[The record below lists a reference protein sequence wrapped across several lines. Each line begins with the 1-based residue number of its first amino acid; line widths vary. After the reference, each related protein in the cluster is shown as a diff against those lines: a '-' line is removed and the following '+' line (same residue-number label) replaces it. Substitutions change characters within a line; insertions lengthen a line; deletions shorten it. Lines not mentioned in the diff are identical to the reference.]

1 MIHNPV
7 DMPRHALRS
16 VCILLPVLNEE
27 GCIERLLQEID
38 ANLAGERAVTCVV
51 DDGSRDKTVEIV
63 TRRQEAAPDRVHLI
77 QRVKTSHGS
86 ERGGALYAALRWGLE
101 HTDADVFV
109 EMDGDLSHRPDELP
123 LGIALVRDRCDVAIA
138 SKYIAG
144 SRTTDRPL
152 GRRLVSRLCSVMV
165 RAVISPS
172 VHDYSNGYRFY
183 SRTAANLI
191 ADTQIRYASP
201 IYLTEVLSIWLSRR
215 LRIVEFPTTYVGRG
229 EGESKLRLTDL
240 AKAALAI
247 FEIAGRL
254 HIFGFAASSTA
265 GNAAARQ
272 NTETHV

>member
-1 MIHNPV
+1 MSHN
-7 DMPRHALRS
+7 AAQS
-16 VCILLPVLNEE
+16 ICILLPVLNEE

-38 ANLAGERAVTCVV
+38 ANLVGERAVTCVV
-51 DDGSRDKTVEIV
+51 DDGSRDRTVELV
-63 TRRQEAAPDRVHLI
+63 NHRRQMAPDRVHLI

-86 ERGGALYAALRWGLE
+86 ERGGALYTALLWGLE

-123 LGIALVRDRCDVAIA
+123 RGIALVRDRCDVAIA

-152 GRRLVSRLCSVMV
+152 GRRLVSRLCSIMV

-183 SRTAANLI
+183 SRPAASMI

-201 IYLTEVLSIWLSRR
+201 IYLPEVLSIWLSRR
-215 LRIVEFPTTYVGRG
+215 LRIVEFPTTYIGRG

-247 FEIAGRL
+247 FEIASRL
-254 HIFGFAASSTA
+254 HIFGFIPSSTA
-265 GNAAARQ
+265 S
-272 NTETHV
+272 